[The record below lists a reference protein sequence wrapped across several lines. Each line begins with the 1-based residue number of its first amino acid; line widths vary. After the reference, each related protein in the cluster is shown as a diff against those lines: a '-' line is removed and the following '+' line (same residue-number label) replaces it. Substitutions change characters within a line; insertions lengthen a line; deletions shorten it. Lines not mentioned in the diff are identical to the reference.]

1 MFVNKKNI
9 GVNLLFYLLSIIVV
23 FILIR
28 VLFKKFI
35 VFPKLREGL
44 VEAKD
49 IQDVSKVRNYK
60 MRNDGDSG
68 KITADNLFN
77 PGSEM
82 IISHLDYLN
91 KYRNKRSS
99 EDMKTIT
106 QMKKSAYKNIKE
118 TLQKGYESIKKD
130 CSPENKLFERRNK
143 EFKEILEKSP
153 YKEKKKKLMKKW
165 KKWAG
170 PLEEKNNIISNKKQK
185 EQDEEFFLY
194 MYDTGLHIK
203 LQKDGCNM
211 IIEDPDTNKGNL
223 IAKQKMTSFLDR
235 MFEKGN
241 QFIDN
246 LKEHAFVKKIEEEH
260 EIHQKKEAAKKEQEK
275 RNKKK

>member
-1 MFVNKKNI
+1 
-9 GVNLLFYLLSIIVV
+9 
-23 FILIR
+23 
-28 VLFKKFI
+28 
-35 VFPKLREGL
+35 
-44 VEAKD
+44 
-49 IQDVSKVRNYK
+49 